1 MAFRAVDANS
11 TSNYST
17 DFSTQRTATVTT
29 DAASYQD
36 IYNKYI
42 LKMQN
47 ESVMLQEE
55 FKNEAKNNTEGLSG
69 LANIVNNKISVLASI
84 YNDGVGEMAKIS
96 LSTGNY
102 DEYESWSSKLY
113 EDGYSKECDKLYDL
127 YSGYSDDG
135 ESSISETTNKS
146 YEEIYNE
153 YVTKLQ
159 EATPG
164 LIDDFLA
171 EAPNNT
177 EGASGLLDL
186 YQEKSGKILDIY
198 QEGAKEMLD
207 AYHKHS
213 SGVYTEFDEWRDKLY
228 DVFDEERDKI
238 YKAFDDY
245 RDGV

>member
-1 MAFRAVDANS
+1 
-11 TSNYST
+11 
-17 DFSTQRTATVTT
+17 
-29 DAASYQD
+29 
-36 IYNKYI
+36 
-42 LKMQN
+42 MQN

-146 YEEIYNE
+146 YEEI
-153 YVTKLQ
+153 
-159 EATPG
+159 
-164 LIDDFLA
+164 
-171 EAPNNT
+171 
-177 EGASGLLDL
+177 
-186 YQEKSGKILDIY
+186 
-198 QEGAKEMLD
+198 
-207 AYHKHS
+207 
-213 SGVYTEFDEWRDKLY
+213 
-228 DVFDEERDKI
+228 
-238 YKAFDDY
+238 
-245 RDGV
+245 